1 MNNFVSF
8 NFNSW
13 KPVAQIK
20 HNTKIKKLAEYVM
33 DKYGEPTVIGIQE
46 FITGGGKYLDALV
59 DVFDGKYYVV
69 TPPSFD
75 YRSHKRSLVTVTL
88 LNKSLVER
96 YEVIDIGSCL
106 PNRTAYV
113 KAYIGGEPW
122 FIMNCYM
129 VQTANFAGKAD
140 WYISQ
145 RQEQKNDLWSEIM
158 SELTSQKDARMVALG
173 DFQESSDSS
182 HIKAL
187 GEMGYKE
194 VTAGFPTVHD
204 NFFDEKNI
212 DHILLSKKAWDDFN
226 PVGFALDGNVIDE
239 ISDHS
244 LLVIMPA

>member
-1 MNNFVSF
+1 MNKFISF

-13 KPVAQIK
+13 KPVAQIN
-20 HNTKIKKLAEYVM
+20 HNTKIEKLAEHIR

-59 DVFDGKYYVV
+59 DAFDGKYYVV

-88 LNKSLVER
+88 LHKNAVER
-96 YEVIDIGSCL
+96 YTTIDIGSCL
-106 PNRTAYV
+106 PNRTVYV
-113 KAYIGGEPW
+113 KAYICGEPW
-122 FIMNCYM
+122 LIMNCYM
-129 VQTANFAGKAD
+129 VQIVNFTGKTD
-140 WYISQ
+140 WFISQ

-194 VTAGFPTVHD
+194 VTAGFPTVHN